1 MKRIERIF
9 IFVSVLLSSVSGF
22 AQNEKADNLYDMG
35 VKAYNNNDFK
45 NADSLFTLSAELL
58 PNKDIYY
65 NLAIVKN
72 KLGDQCN
79 SCIYL
84 YKAYEYGD
92 GNAYQMY
99 RKYCVREDT
108 IIYKDG
114 FYCVFESRTCSDEK
128 DFSFYRKSDSET
140 DSIVLLK
147 NIKDLNEDAFL
158 TSSFEIEK
166 YTDTVYIDTVVIEI
180 TEVSPEFPGGAD
192 ALLNFLA
199 SNIKY
204 PAGARESNIQGT
216 VYVSYIIEPDG
227 SVTNVAVVRG
237 IGGGCDEEAVRV
249 VSMMPKWKPGM
260 QLGKPVRVQY
270 NLPLR
275 FILHDDGLFRKKT
288 KRSFGG

>member
-1 MKRIERIF
+1 MKKWLVVIV
-9 IFVSVLLSSVSGF
+9 FVSVVLSSVSGF

-35 VKAYNNNDFK
+35 VNAYNLNDFK
-45 NADSLFTLSAELL
+45 KADSLFTLSAELS

-84 YKAYEYGD
+84 NKAYEYGD

-99 RKYCVREDT
+99 RKYCIKIDSVF
-108 IIYKDG
+108 YKDG
-114 FYCVFESRTCSDEK
+114 FYSVFESKTCSDEK

-147 NIKDLNEDAFL
+147 DIKDLPDDVFL
-158 TSSFEIEK
+158 ASSFEIEK
-166 YTDTVYIDTVVIEI
+166 YIDTVVIEI

-192 ALLNFLA
+192 ALLNFLG
-199 SNIKY
+199 SNIEY

-227 SVTNVAVVRG
+227 SVTNVTVVRG

-249 VSMMPKWKPGM
+249 VRMMPKWKPGI
-260 QLGKPVRVQY
+260 QLGKPVRVQF
-270 NLPLR
+270 NLPIR
-275 FILHDDGLFRKKT
+275 FILHDDGLFKKKT